1 MPDNPPLKIRTMAD
15 DLEKA
20 RKGEISFTSP
30 VSGTPDILTPLKVR
44 KKLPSQ
50 AADFG
55 GREKKSLKDVLVQLG
70 EGGNNLE
77 SPKAGGD
84 EKLKGEIKE
93 EIRKE
98 AGEEIEK
105 EDKSE
110 LKDLLGKMENLAQ
123 KRPPSLYSVP
133 TPSRPPQENKQ
144 EDKREEGKIEIGKEP
159 PLAPPW
165 QGGEKEE
172 IQFQKLPGESEE
184 SREPK
189 EVDPIKEK
197 MGEKVSPLTGAGA
210 GENRKSETIRNIK
223 EEMSLLRDQEE
234 TKGDI
239 MEIEKKLAEK
249 KREFEDIKERKKR
262 REAGGMEESRT
273 VTFGGREERVE
284 TKRDALKEIEEKA
297 AEEAERDSET
307 PYLSPGA
314 RLLYNKPEHYS
325 SALNKVKEKRE
336 SPEISKIKKTLK
348 DQEPP
353 KKEKKKD
360 PDQEYRQFKKS
371 LKSKYGAGLARKTNK
386 RITLGLAGLAI
397 IGIAGTL
404 VWFFILNKPQPA
416 PPTAPTLPAATV
428 SGIEEF
434 SSISDEIVINLG
446 KGESVGLAAKINAQ
460 AARLER
466 EGKTANISRV
476 AVKKEGAAIPLKE
489 LLEELKIEMPA
500 GALDSFDNNR
510 YNLLLFKERS
520 GAKRLGLVMA
530 ADSPSTT
537 RLKFQNWENEK
548 IASRKMY
555 RAFEPLFLGSR
566 ISSASQEGFKTGE
579 YLGVKMRYLQI
590 PDKDTSLDYLI
601 YGDILAV
608 TTSKDSIFQVI
619 EILISS

>member
-1 MPDNPPLKIRTMAD
+1 
-15 DLEKA
+15 
-20 RKGEISFTSP
+20 
-30 VSGTPDILTPLKVR
+30 
-44 KKLPSQ
+44 
-50 AADFG
+50 
-55 GREKKSLKDVLVQLG
+55 
-70 EGGNNLE
+70 
-77 SPKAGGD
+77 
-84 EKLKGEIKE
+84 
-93 EIRKE
+93 
-98 AGEEIEK
+98 
-105 EDKSE
+105 
-110 LKDLLGKMENLAQ
+110 MENLAQ
-123 KRPPSLYSVP
+123 KRPPSLYSAP
-133 TPSRPPQENKQ
+133 TPSRPLQEDKQ
-144 EDKREEGKIEIGKEP
+144 EDKQEEGKIEIGKEP
-159 PLAPPW
+159 PLTPSW

-184 SREPK
+184 SKEPK
-189 EVDPIKEK
+189 EVESIKERVDK
-197 MGEKVSPLTGAGA
+197 RAPSLTGAGAGEKLAGA

-239 MEIEKKLAEK
+239 IEIEKKLAEK
-249 KREFEDIKERKKR
+249 KREFEEIKERKKR

-273 VTFGGREERVE
+273 VSFGGREERAE
-284 TKRDALKEIEEKA
+284 TKRDALREIEEKA
-297 AEEAERDSET
+297 AEEAERDPET

-336 SPEISKIKKTLK
+336 SPEISKIEKTLK

-360 PDQEYRQFKKS
+360 PDKEYKKFKKS
-371 LKSKYGAGLARKTNK
+371 FKSGRRARLAEKMSK
-386 RITLGLAGLAI
+386 RMVLALAGIVI
-397 IGIAGTL
+397 IGAASVLIWFL
-404 VWFFILNKPQPA
+404 VIKKPSEEQSLHPLLK
-416 PPTAPTLPAATV
+416 TAVEEIKEFRL
-428 SGIEEF
+428 IE
-434 SSISDEIVINLG
+434 DEILIELEEDG
-446 KGESVGLAAKINAQ
+446 ASLIAKINAQ

-500 GALDSFDNNR
+500 GALDFFDNNR

-520 GAKRLGLVMA
+520 GVKRLGLVMV
-530 ADSPSTT
+530 ADSPSTA
-537 RLKFQNWENEK
+537 RLKFQSWENENV
-548 IASRKMY
+548 ASRKMH

-566 ISSASQEGFKTGE
+566 ISSASQERFKTGE

-619 EILISS
+619 EILISY